1 MNIGILGNQDSGKTS
16 VFVMF
21 LNYVRSTGNRVVQG
35 NPGGV
40 DIDKTVTLD
49 FIRFTYK
56 GMYHT
61 LYGTGGH
68 KTHITEYYRK
78 YVLRTA
84 QKFLIIIDMS
94 IQIQPQIKFLEEL
107 MKYSGVEIAIVLN
120 KMDLPNSKVNYEQNK
135 KLVEKFF
142 TEKKA
147 NIISILDGVA
157 VAKPKYVTENK
168 NTVKSILNLIDM
180 TDDDPFRIWELDYK
194 D

>member
-1 MNIGILGNQDSGKTS
+1 
-16 VFVMF
+16 
-21 LNYVRSTGNRVVQG
+21 
-35 NPGGV
+35 
-40 DIDKTVTLD
+40 
-49 FIRFTYK
+49 
-56 GMYHT
+56 
-61 LYGTGGH
+61 
-68 KTHITEYYRK
+68 
-78 YVLRTA
+78 
-84 QKFLIIIDMS
+84 
-94 IQIQPQIKFLEEL
+94 